1 MIKNTLDQQVM
12 DFYSSQGSAESAD
25 AFSQALLKVHPGD
38 WRATFPPAVF
48 PPGHLTSIGADAARL
63 LAIVFS
69 LPERLFGGDY
79 SRFLAAQCLT
89 PQQHEDILAFCT
101 PHVLARARLFA
112 RPDALL
118 THEGFKLVE
127 MNVTPSLGGLG
138 ICDRYVTTLQDHAL
152 SHRLQAAGITLHAPD
167 MGCLWAET
175 LHRHRT
181 PLADERTPVML
192 ELLDD
197 PDEIPEDNFGWPDF
211 GHIAR
216 RGGFRLLTG
225 KPADVRFTPTGVYAF
240 GVKIDIVFTDL
251 VYAEQLQ
258 YNIDNAFIAALV
270 AAENQGQID
279 LFSVPASCAVYDNKA
294 NLALLTDPD
303 YAHLFTEQ
311 ERALIDAHIPP
322 TFILT
327 PGNLARAI
335 REQSNLVL
343 KPGLGLC
350 GYQVMFGR
358 QMSAPQWRAQL
369 ERQLTE
375 GGSFVLQDIVDDIW
389 TYTLPH
395 QQNNPRMVCIGPI
408 VIDGRYTGTFSRD
421 EAYHGKAIVV
431 NHAQGAS
438 WSTGLERAE

>member
-1 MIKNTLDQQVM
+1 MLKNILDQQII
-12 DFYSSQGSAESAD
+12 DFYSMQKGGEPAD
-25 AFSQALLKVHPGD
+25 AFSQALFKIHPGD

-48 PPGHLTSIGADAARL
+48 PPGHLTNIGTDAARL
-63 LAIVFS
+63 LSMVFS

-79 SRFLAAQCLT
+79 SSFLAAQCLT
-89 PQQHEDILAFCT
+89 PQQREDILTFCT
-101 PHVLARARLFA
+101 PPLLERARLFA

-138 ICDRYVTTLQDHAL
+138 ICDRYVTAL
-152 SHRLQAAGITLHAPD
+152 REDPLNQRLLDAGIVLYAPD
-167 MGCLWAET
+167 MGRLWAEA

-181 PLADERTPVML
+181 PLADDRQPVLL

-211 GHIAR
+211 GHMAR

-225 KPADVRFTPTGVYAF
+225 KPADVHFTPTGVYAF

-258 YNIDNAFIAALV
+258 YNIDNAFIAELI

-279 LFSVPASCAVYDNKA
+279 LFSAPASCAVYDNKA
-294 NLALLTDPD
+294 NLAFLTDPD
-303 YAHLFTEQ
+303 YAQLFTGH
-311 ERALIDAHIPP
+311 ERMLIDAHIPS

-335 REQSNLVL
+335 REQDDLVL

-358 QMSAPQWRAQL
+358 QMSTLQWRAQL
-369 ERQLTE
+369 EHQLTE
-375 GGSFVLQDIVDDIW
+375 GGCFVLQRLVDDIW

-395 QQNNPRMVCIGPI
+395 QHNNPRMVCIGPI
-408 VIDGRYTGTFSRD
+408 IIDGCYTGTFSRD
-421 EAYHGKAIVV
+421 EAYHGEAVVV

-438 WSTGLERAE
+438 WSTGLERAD

>member
-1 MIKNTLDQQVM
+1 MLKNILDRQVM
-12 DFYSSQGSAESAD
+12 NFYSTQGGAESAD

-48 PPGHLTSIGADAARL
+48 PPGHLTNIGTDAARL
-63 LAIVFS
+63 LAIVFN

-89 PQQHEDILAFCT
+89 QRQRDDILAFCT
-101 PHVLARARLFA
+101 PRVLERARLFA

-138 ICDRYVTTLQDHAL
+138 ICDRYVTTLQEHSL
-152 SHRLQAAGITLHAPD
+152 SHRLQQAGIKLHAPD
-167 MGCLWAET
+167 MGRLWAET

-181 PLADERTPVML
+181 QPADDNTPVML

-216 RGGFRLLTG
+216 QGGFRLLTG
-225 KPADVRFTPTGVYAF
+225 KPADVHFTPTGVYAF

-279 LFSVPASCAVYDNKA
+279 LFSVPAGCAVYDNKA
-294 NLALLTDPD
+294 NLAFLTDPD

-327 PGNLARAI
+327 PANVARAI

-358 QMSAPQWRAQL
+358 QMSALQWRAQL

-375 GGSFVLQDIVDDIW
+375 GGSFVLQDMVEDIW

-395 QQNNPRMVCIGPI
+395 QQDNPRMVCIGPI
-408 VIDGRYTGTFSRD
+408 IIDGRYTGTFSRD
-421 EAYHGKAIVV
+421 EAYRGEAVVV

>member
-1 MIKNTLDQQVM
+1 MHKNILDQQVM
-12 DFYSSQGSAESAD
+12 TFYSTHDGTENAE

-48 PPGHLTSIGADAARL
+48 PPGHLRHIGTDAARL

-79 SRFLAAQCLT
+79 SSFLASQCLT
-89 PQQHEDILAFCT
+89 LRQQEDILSFCT
-101 PHVLARARLFA
+101 PLALERARLFA

-118 THEGFKLVE
+118 TSEGFKLVE

-138 ICDRYVTTLQDHAL
+138 ICDRYVSTLKEHPL
-152 SHRLQAAGITLHAPD
+152 SHQLQEAGIRLHAPD
-167 MGCLWAET
+167 MGRLWAET
-175 LHRHRT
+175 LHRHRA
-181 PLADERTPVML
+181 PLADDRAPVML

-197 PDEIPEDNFGWPDF
+197 PDEIAEDNFGWPDF
-211 GHIAR
+211 GWIAR
-216 RGGFRLLTG
+216 EGGFRLLTG
-225 KPADVRFTPTGVYAF
+225 KPADVHFTPAGVYAF
-240 GVKIDIVFTDL
+240 GVKIDIVFTDF

-258 YNIDNAFIAALV
+258 YNVGNALIAALV
-270 AAENQGQID
+270 AAEHQGQID
-279 LFSVPASCAVYDNKA
+279 LFSVPACCAVYDNKA

-311 ERALIDAHIPP
+311 ERVLIDAHIPH
-322 TFILT
+322 TFMLT
-327 PGNLARAI
+327 PGNVARAI
-335 REQSNLVL
+335 REQNDLVL

-358 QMSAPQWRAQL
+358 QMSALQWREQL
-369 ERQLTE
+369 ERLLAE
-375 GGSFVLQDIVDDIW
+375 GGSFVLQQMVDDIW

-395 QQNNPRMVCIGPI
+395 RQDNPRMVCIGPI
-408 VIDGRYTGTFSRD
+408 IIDGCYTGTFSRD
-421 EAYHGKAIVV
+421 EAYHGEAVVV